1 MSMPCKICQ
10 KGSALP
16 KKAGLRRE
24 ANLTPP
30 AIWDLTW
37 LLTIGLISDSP
48 LTATNSVESG
58 RHNLVSEPRINP

>member
-1 MSMPCKICQ
+1 MSIPFKICQ
-10 KGSALP
+10 KGSALL

-24 ANLTPP
+24 AILTPP
-30 AIWDLTW
+30 TIWDLTW

-58 RHNLVSEPRINP
+58 HYTGS